1 MDTLTIKQRSD
12 RMRLIR
18 SYDTKPEIV
27 VRKLVYELGYR
38 FRLHR
43 RDIPGHPDLAF
54 IGRKKVIFV
63 HGCFWHRHHCNA
75 GKRLPKTRRHYWNPK
90 FARTV
95 ERDKNNRERL
105 KAQGWSALVI
115 WECELKER
123 HLVRRKIATFLKP
136 RRSSKASAH

>member
-18 SYDTKPEIV
+18 SYDTKPEMV

-63 HGCFWHRHHCNA
+63 HGCFWHRHHCKA
-75 GKRLPKTRRHYWNPK
+75 GKRMPGTHRDYWFPK
-90 FARTV
+90 FRRTV
-95 ERDKNNRERL
+95 ERDKISREKLETR
-105 KAQGWSALVI
+105 GWSALVI

-123 HLVRRKIATFLKP
+123 HLVRRRIAKFLKP
-136 RRSSKASAH
+136 RKSLRTQPG